1 MINVNKEN
9 IVAIM
14 YCGILCGDIFLGSDE
29 SALNQILLPVF
40 GVLYLLVTLFALDKE
55 DGYFITLVIGLSG
68 AVTACFL
75 EIWLGMIANALAL
88 TGFFLKNISIN
99 SGKDLLP
106 LIIAIGVTCIIGL
119 LSESMYFTL
128 IPALLI
134 LLASGVGVL
143 YLILAEHRVIL
154 TASGDEP

>member
-1 MINVNKEN
+1 MITINKEN
-9 IVAIM
+9 IIAIM
-14 YCGILCGDIFLGSDE
+14 YCGILCGGIFLRPDASP
-29 SALNQILLPVF
+29 LNQTLLPVF
-40 GVLYLLVTLFALDKE
+40 GVLYLLVALFAPDRE
-55 DGYFITLVIGLSG
+55 DGYFITLVIGLVG
-68 AVTACFL
+68 AVTACFFAM
-75 EIWLGMIANALAL
+75 WLGMIAYAVAL
-88 TGFFLKNISIN
+88 TGFFLKNFTIM

-106 LIIAIGVTCIIGL
+106 LIFAIGVTCIIGL

-128 IPALLI
+128 IPVLLI